1 MYRNLKN
8 KNPALSVNI
17 FGFEEKE
24 LFPVH
29 ITKEKKEHNVNLL
42 LISSNETTQYCLIRD
57 LSRFLSSLTKYKC
70 KRYFCNYCL
79 HGFVRE
85 DLLLEHEPLC
95 VRMAPPKIRMP
106 SEGNDI
112 MYFKNVEKQL
122 RLPFIV
128 YGDFETILVPQ
139 DEENNDRSASSTEK
153 THEHQASG
161 FSYIL
166 VSEVEDY
173 NTPPVVY
180 RGENAI
186 DKFLE
191 CLLEEEKRI
200 KTILKHVV
208 PMQLSELE
216 EVNFQNATHCH
227 ICEWELDNLRVRDHC
242 HLTGRF

>member
-1 MYRNLKN
+1 M
-8 KNPALSVNI
+8 
-17 FGFEEKE
+17 
-24 LFPVH
+24 
-29 ITKEKKEHNVNLL
+29 
-42 LISSNETTQYCLIRD
+42 
-57 LSRFLSSLTKYKC
+57 
-70 KRYFCNYCL
+70 
-79 HGFVRE
+79 RE

-95 VRMAPPKIRMP
+95 VRMGPPKIRMP

-242 HLTGRF
+242 HLTGRFRGAAHSDCSLNYKFPIPLAFHNLKNFDGHLLVRALGKNQRQTHQCHTP